1 MEGPSRLSREEWHD
15 VPGYEGRY
23 MVNLRGEI
31 LSLKILKPQSGNGHV
46 SPRVQLRDGN
56 GRLRQFM
63 VSAIVEKVFGG
74 TADKN

>member
-1 MEGPSRLSREEWHD
+1 MTTLDRAEWKD

-23 MVNLRGEI
+23 MVNRRGEI

-46 SPRVQLRDGN
+46 SPRVQLRDSK

-63 VSAIVEKVFGG
+63 VSAVVEKVFG
-74 TADKN
+74 K